1 METLAL
7 RLKMLLIPS
16 VKEKKQ
22 KVDDYLRLQTI
33 SDRLWSNVHFVNFID
48 RYMVGNCKKLYQIDQ
63 HSQKFYG
70 FDEVFVSFSEYIQIF
85 VQVNSEKPES
95 IPNNLRIFFFK
106 VILEY
111 IREKR
116 TNYVM
121 SNPDI
126 EQNRKDL

>member
-1 METLAL
+1 M
-7 RLKMLLIPS
+7 
-16 VKEKKQ
+16 
-22 KVDDYLRLQTI
+22 
-33 SDRLWSNVHFVNFID
+33 
-48 RYMVGNCKKLYQIDQ
+48 YQIDQ

-70 FDEVFVSFSEYIQIF
+70 FDEVFVSFSEYIKIF

-116 TNYVM
+116 TDNVIN
-121 SNPDI
+121 NPEI
-126 EQNRKDL
+126 